1 MDLGTIVRKTGW
13 MHRDNRAV
21 SYDGRT
27 LTWGEVLDR
36 ASRLA
41 NALSSRGVAPQDR
54 VAVLADNAFETVEIN
69 CACALGNTP
78 IATLYTYYSIDTN
91 IYLLGKI
98 GARVLIVDPAYLD
111 QVESRLDELP
121 DLEVVLVLGDD
132 GAPGLE
138 RYDEALAAASADV
151 PEVLAKPEDVHII
164 RFSSGTTGKPKGIF
178 YNVRDW
184 LAYNSEW
191 RWRTPQLSEHD
202 VYLAAGSL
210 AHLNVAYLWGMIAV
224 GETIAPMGKFRPAEF
239 GRLVE
244 ELGATY
250 TAMVPTMIQKV
261 LADESAVSRDYSTL
275 RCLTYAGSPISP
287 STMRGAIELFGPV
300 LHQMYAQSEV
310 APLCMLL
317 PWEHVLDGNDQQLRR
332 LRSGGRPSPN
342 VVVTIVDDDGHP
354 LPQGEIGEVAAWSPG
369 AMTGIWGDEEATAE
383 RFLPDGSVLTRD
395 MGYLD
400 EDGFLFL
407 ADRKDDMII
416 SGGYNIWPL
425 ELEELLAE
433 HPGVAAACVV
443 GVPHQVWGET
453 PLAAVVRAEGH
464 AGKAVTEDELIALSR
479 DRLGKVKRLSRVLFV
494 DALPVSEAGK
504 VQRSVLRAPY
514 WQGRDQKVGGA

>member
-1 MDLGTIVRKTGW
+1 MRKTGW
-13 MHRDNRAV
+13 MHRNDRAV
-21 SYDGRT
+21 VFEGRS
-27 LTWGEVLDR
+27 LTWGEVLGR

-41 NALSSRGVAPQDR
+41 NALSSRGVEPQDR
-54 VAVLADNAFETVEIN
+54 VAVLADNVFETVEIA
-69 CACALGNTP
+69 CACALANTP

-91 IYLLGKI
+91 IYLLEKI
-98 GARVLIVDPAYLD
+98 GARVLIVDPAYLAH
-111 QVESRLDELP
+111 VESRLGELP
-121 DLEVVLVLGDD
+121 DLEVVLVLGDE

-138 RYDEALAAASADV
+138 QYDDALAAAATDV
-151 PEVLAKPEDVHII
+151 PKVRADPEDVHII

-191 RWRTPQLSEHD
+191 RWRTPQLTEHD

-224 GETIAPMGKFRPAEF
+224 GATIAPMGRFDPAEF

-244 ELGATY
+244 DLGATY

-261 LADESAVSRDYSTL
+261 LADESAVGRDYTSL

-287 STMRGAIELFGPV
+287 ATMRGAIEVFGPV

-310 APLCMLL
+310 APLCMLM
-317 PWEHVLDGNDQQLRR
+317 PWEHVLDGDEKQLRK

-342 VVVTIVDDDGHP
+342 VVVTIVDDEGRP
-354 LPQGEIGEVAAWSPG
+354 VPQGNIGEVAAWSPG
-369 AMTGIWGDEEATAE
+369 AMTGIWGDEEATSS
-383 RFLPDGSVLTRD
+383 RFLADGSVLTRD

-400 EDGFLFL
+400 EDGSLFL
-407 ADRKDDMII
+407 ANRKDDMII

-425 ELEELLAE
+425 ELEELLIE

-443 GVPHQVWGET
+443 GVPHEVWGET
-453 PLAAVVRAEGH
+453 PLAAVVRADGGVE
-464 AGKAVTEDELIALSR
+464 AAVTEDELIALSR
-479 DRLGKVKRLSRVLFV
+479 ERLGKVKRLSRVLFV
-494 DALPVSEAGK
+494 AALPVSEAGK

-514 WQGRDQKVGGA
+514 WEGRDQQIGGA